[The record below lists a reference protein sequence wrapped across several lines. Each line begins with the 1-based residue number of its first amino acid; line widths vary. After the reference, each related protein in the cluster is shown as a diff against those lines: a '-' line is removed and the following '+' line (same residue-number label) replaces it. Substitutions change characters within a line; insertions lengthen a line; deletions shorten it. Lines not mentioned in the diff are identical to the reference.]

1 MTSSA
6 FARAQAF
13 VTRMEGGFVNHP
25 ADPGGATNYGISL
38 RFLQSQGVAVGDL
51 DGDGD
56 IDVDDIRALT
66 PETAADIL
74 RKNFWDPL
82 KLDRLPAAL
91 ALVLYDT
98 AVNMGTG
105 KARRLAQQAL
115 GVEVDGK
122 WGPKTWKALMS
133 CNGIHTAR
141 AILELRRDAYTDL
154 VVENRKLEAFYTG
167 WMRRCTSLEKELLTY

>member
-25 ADPGGATNYGISL
+25 ADPGRSDEL
-38 RFLQSQGVAVGDL
+38 RHLPALFAVAGRCRGRFGRRRRHRRGRYPCPYAGNGSRHSAQKL
-51 DGDGD
+51 LGSAQAGQ
-56 IDVDDIRALT
+56 
-66 PETAADIL
+66 AA
-74 RKNFWDPL
+74 
-82 KLDRLPAAL
+82 AAL